1 MGRLPRGNLP
11 ITFAS
16 IENIVPVASDAVLGG
31 IKVRPGSGLKLE
43 PDGTLSVDREEP

>member
-16 IENIVPVASDAVLGG
+16 IENN
-31 IKVRPGSGLKLE
+31 VR
-43 PDGTLSVDREEP
+43 LSRSHPAAAHE